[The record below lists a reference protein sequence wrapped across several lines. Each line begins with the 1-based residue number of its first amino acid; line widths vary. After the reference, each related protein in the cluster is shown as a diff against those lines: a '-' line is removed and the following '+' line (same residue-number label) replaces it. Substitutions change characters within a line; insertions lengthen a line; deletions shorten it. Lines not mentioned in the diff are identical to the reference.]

1 VNRDGLFAS
10 VGAAGVATLAAVA
23 AAIGACGGGV
33 PASTGQ
39 TSEPIQLIN
48 GQFFPG
54 PLPGPGL
61 VSAVAADAADDDAAD
76 GGGEAGPSVNAPPQ
90 VVETP
95 AVGSTPLPIYNGQG
109 NVTIGGGYVTPDA
122 ASIAV
127 RFTDMG
133 TGYWITPVG
142 PIDSTMNFD
151 RTFGFKANFSPS
163 VPGGQHLLEFAA
175 INAVGEAGPA
185 ASVDVCF
192 APSVPDYTTTQ
203 SKSHTCRPN
212 EPLPP
217 LVISM
222 KWDANFDVDLT
233 VVFPDGNTL
242 NPKQPNAEVVDFEEA
257 GADAGAP
264 PFFDRDSL
272 RGCVPDGYRQED
284 LIFPSTPESG
294 DYLIYANPFAAC
306 GQPATTFSA
315 TIYKAEGVCPTCGQ
329 VVVFH
334 QAGQLLGTV
343 ALGNGTTGGASRGLY
358 VGTYTYP

>member
-1 VNRDGLFAS
+1 MNGRGLFAS
-10 VGAAGVATLAAVA
+10 LGVAGVAALVAVA
-23 AAIGACGGGV
+23 STVGACSGGV

-39 TSEPIQLIN
+39 TSEPIQVIN

-61 VSAVAADAADDDAAD
+61 TSAAPADEDAGDD
-76 GGGEAGPSVNAPPQ
+76 GGEAGSTPSGPPLVAQ
-90 VVETP
+90 TP
-95 AVGSTPLPIYNGQG
+95 AVGSTPLPIYNGEG
-109 NVTIGGGYVTPDA
+109 NVTVGGGYVTPDA

-142 PIDSTMNFD
+142 AIDSMMHFE
-151 RTFGFKANFSPS
+151 RTFGFHANFSPS
-163 VPGGQHLLEFAA
+163 VPGGQHTLEFAA
-175 INAVGEAGPA
+175 INAAGEAGPA
-185 ASVDVCF
+185 SSVDVCF
-192 APSVPDYTTTQ
+192 APSVPDYTTSQ

-222 KWDANFDVDLT
+222 NWDANFDVDLT
-233 VVFPDGNTL
+233 VVLPDGNTL
-242 NPKQPNAEVVDFEEA
+242 DPKRPNAEVMELEDA
-257 GADAGAP
+257 GEDAGAA
-264 PFFDRDSL
+264 PFFDCDSL

-294 DYLIYANPFAAC
+294 NYLIYANPFAAC
-306 GQPATTFSA
+306 GQPATTFVA
-315 TIYKAEGVCPTCGQ
+315 TVYKAEGVCPTCGQ

-343 ALGNGTTGGASRGLY
+343 ALGNGTTGGASPGLY